1 MPHPART
8 PQTEIPSATVPF
20 PPPLAFIVGMVVGF
34 SLHALFPVPVLGRSG
49 AVLLTFGWAVLALSV
64 CFVVSSVVA
73 FRRART
79 SHRFNQASTSLIV
92 HGAFRISRNPVYLAG
107 ALLHL
112 GIALVA
118 NALWPLL
125 LLFPTLVIV
134 NVLIKREE
142 GYLSR
147 RFGVEYDEYRRRVRR
162 WV

>member
-1 MPHPART
+1 MSHPART
-8 PQTEIPSATVPF
+8 PHAEIPGASVPF
-20 PPPLAFIVGMVVGF
+20 PPPLAFIVGIIVGF
-34 SLHALFPVPVLGRSG
+34 TLHALRPVSVSARSG
-49 AVLLTFGWAVLALSV
+49 AVLQKFGWAFLALSV
-64 CFVVSSVVA
+64 CLVVSAVVA

-79 SHRFNQASTSLIV
+79 SPTFSRASASLIV
-92 HGAFRISRNPVYLAG
+92 HGPFRISRNPLYLAA

-112 GIALVA
+112 GLALTA

-125 LLFPTLVIV
+125 LLLPALVIV